1 MQFMPLDLAIDQARL
16 VALCRRYRVAKL
28 DLFGSRAKGTA
39 RQDSDVDLLVSFEAG
54 YTPGWEL
61 GGLYVELGEL
71 LGRKVD
77 LLTRWT
83 LEHEHSDKFR
93 NNVLSTIEPL
103 YAA

>member
-1 MQFMPLDLAIDQARL
+1 MPLDLAIDRARL
-16 VALCRRYRVAKL
+16 ADLCRRYRVAKL

-39 RQDSDVDLLVSFEAG
+39 RSDSDVDLLVTFESG

-61 GGLYVELGEL
+61 GGLYVDLSEL

-77 LLTRWT
+77 LITNWT
-83 LEHEHSDKFR
+83 LEHEPSALFR
-93 NNVLSTIEPL
+93 SNVLSAIEPL